1 MDRVFR
7 ALADETRRYLLDLLH
22 EDNGQTLS
30 ELCERLDM
38 TRQSATQHLG
48 VLEEANLI
56 STVRRG
62 REKLHYLNPVPIHEI
77 QERWIEKFER
87 PRLQALSTL
96 KRRAEGHMTDKPSF
110 VYVTYIE
117 STPEEVWRALTDPD
131 LSARYWGHRNV
142 SDWEAGSRWEHQR
155 IDGTDI
161 ADIVGTVVESAPP
174 TRLVTTWADP
184 ENPQAGDDVAGH
196 LRHRAPR
203 RDRPPDGHARGPH
216 QTRPSA
222 TRPPRAGRRCCRTSS
237 RSWRPGTR
245 SPTCRGRCRSGKG
258 LGWRPCLPPT
268 PRRSTA
274 TTP

>member
-96 KRRAEGHMTDKPSF
+96 KRRAEGHMTDRPSF

-117 STPEEVWRALTDPD
+117 STPEEVWQALTDPD

-155 IDGTDI
+155 IDGTDT

-184 ENPQAGDDVAGH
+184 GEPAAGDDVAGH

-216 QTRPSA
+216 RPG
-222 TRPPRAGRRCCRTSS
+222 RARRGRR
-237 RSWRPGTR
+237 
-245 SPTCRGRCRSGKG
+245 G
-258 LGWRPCLPPT
+258 LGGGAVEPQVVPGDRAPAA
-268 PRRSTA
+268 RGAVGGAAAVRA
-274 TTP
+274 